1 MSRLIAGQMRINS
14 LAEQDAFRF
23 LSHALEKGVNHF
35 DHADI
40 YGNGECERIFG
51 RWLASGHIDREKVVI
66 QSKCGICLNGGNTY
80 YDNSGEYII
89 RSVDQILSRLNCG
102 YLDNFLIHR
111 PDALMDAEDIARAF
125 TLLKEQGKV
134 KHFGVSNFNPAQI
147 SYLKTALPMPV
158 EFNQM
163 QLSLAFAPMISEGL
177 ETNTYSSN
185 GLSRSQGIL
194 DYCRASGISMQIWS
208 PLQFG
213 TFAGNFINHPDY
225 RNLNNELQQTADR
238 HQVAKSAVAVAWIL
252 KINPSMQVLSGTC
265 NISHFDEMLQ
275 GTAIDLTREEWYRL
289 YKAAGYS
296 LP

>member
-14 LAEQDAFRF
+14 LPEQDAFRF
-23 LSHALEKGVNHF
+23 LSHALEKGVNQF

-51 RWLASGHIDREKVVI
+51 RWLAAGHIDREKVVI

-147 SYLKTALPMPV
+147 SYLKTALPMP
-158 EFNQM
+158 EEPPPRTPSRSSPPPSRTSAGSPCRSGHRF
-163 QLSLAFAPMISEGL
+163 SSAP
-177 ETNTYSSN
+177 
-185 GLSRSQGIL
+185 SQGISSIIL
-194 DYCRASGISMQIWS
+194 ITGISTMNCSRLPIVIR
-208 PLQFG
+208 LQR
-213 TFAGNFINHPDY
+213 APW
-225 RNLNNELQQTADR
+225 R
-238 HQVAKSAVAVAWIL
+238 
-252 KINPSMQVLSGTC
+252 
-265 NISHFDEMLQ
+265 
-275 GTAIDLTREEWYRL
+275 
-289 YKAAGYS
+289 
-296 LP
+296 